1 MDSLSQDLL
10 ANVIGWVGATRWDR
24 KSLLP
29 IRALSS
35 AARDAVQLA
44 VGSHGGCHYIWLNAG
59 TFYNH
64 KAKKIEQANMSVE
77 KAAALGRVF
86 GGGCKKV
93 TVSGADDWS
102 EDKNRMMLEAACV
115 FQKAISPRSLE
126 SLTIDSLVMPDAWI
140 LEMCRANPRLVCLTL
155 YPHGRTPFDGNI
167 LAEIGR
173 ACPLLN
179 EISLP
184 KGGMCEAEAFAMH
197 FPNIPVLR
205 FGWVAR
211 GSNVNGQYVPKAF
224 DRIAESAERCLKAE
238 ECDFENC
245 VVEPELVECLL
256 RTSLPSRM
264 TCLKFDW
271 NATLASTVLAL
282 VAACPKLQDLHLPRT
297 FYDPSDPDERELA
310 SPSFYRTLF
319 RTRPTITTLE
329 LGFFFETSGLEAVCQ
344 NFPLKTLILC
354 HNHMEFES
362 TAVVDVLLASPIR
375 DTLTHVELTHMSATQ
390 VLRLVTSMENLKD
403 ARIPAYFCRALARL
417 THTGLLP

>member
-1 MDSLSQDLL
+1 
-10 ANVIGWVGATRWDR
+10 
-24 KSLLP
+24 
-29 IRALSS
+29 
-35 AARDAVQLA
+35 
-44 VGSHGGCHYIWLNAG
+44 
-59 TFYNH
+59 
-64 KAKKIEQANMSVE
+64 MSVE

-93 TVSGADDWS
+93 DVTGADDWS
-102 EDKNRMMLEAACV
+102 EDKNTMMLEAACV

-126 SLTIDSLVMPDAWI
+126 NLTISSLVMPDAWI
-140 LEMCRANPRLVCLTL
+140 LEMCRANPRLACLTL
-155 YPHGRTPFDGNI
+155 YPHGRTPLDRII

-184 KGGMCEAEAFAMH
+184 RAGMCEAEAFAMH

-344 NFPLKTLILC
+344 NFPLKTLILG

-375 DTLTHVELTHMSATQ
+375 DTLTHIELTHMSATQ

>member
-10 ANVIGWVGATRWDR
+10 ANVIGWTSVTHWNR
-24 KSLLP
+24 KTLLP
-29 IRALSS
+29 IRAVSS
-35 AARDAVQLA
+35 AAREAVQLA
-44 VGSHGGCHYIWLNAG
+44 ARQHPHCREIWLNAG

-64 KAKKIEQANMSVE
+64 KTKKIEPAKMSVE

-86 GGGCKKV
+86 GGGCKKL
-93 TVSGADDWS
+93 TVSAEDWS
-102 EDKNRMMLEAACV
+102 EDKNTMMLEAACV

-126 SLTIDSLVMPDAWI
+126 SLTISSLVMPDAWI
-140 LEMCRANPRLVCLTL
+140 LEMCRANPRLVWLTL
-155 YPHGRTPFDGNI
+155 YPHGRTPLDRN
-167 LAEIGR
+167 LVAEIGR
-173 ACPLLN
+173 VCPLLN
-179 EISLP
+179 EVSLP
-184 KGGMCEAEAFAMH
+184 RAGMCEAEAFAMH

-344 NFPLKTLILC
+344 NFPLKTLILG

-375 DTLTHVELTHMSATQ
+375 DTLTHIELTHTSATQ

>member
-1 MDSLSQDLL
+1 
-10 ANVIGWVGATRWDR
+10 
-24 KSLLP
+24 
-29 IRALSS
+29 
-35 AARDAVQLA
+35 
-44 VGSHGGCHYIWLNAG
+44 
-59 TFYNH
+59 
-64 KAKKIEQANMSVE
+64 MSVE

-102 EDKNRMMLEAACV
+102 EDKNTMMLEAACV
-115 FQKAISPRSLE
+115 FQKAIGPRSLE
-126 SLTIDSLVMPDAWI
+126 DLTIDSLVMPDAWI